1 MLKFFNDLSD
11 DFGAT
16 IEKIEAEMAKMK
28 MQVNLTMRAAGNQTL
43 NPVCSVS
50 SKLKIPEPKAFNGN
64 RDVKELEI
72 FIFDMQQYFKASGT
86 DSEETKVTLA
96 SMHLSDDAKL

>member
-1 MLKFFNDLSD
+1 MLKLFSDLSD
-11 DFGAT
+11 DFRAT
-16 IEKIEAEMAKMK
+16 TKKIEVEMAKMK
-28 MQVNLTMRAAGNQTL
+28 MQVNLTMRVVGNQTS

-72 FIFDMQQYFKASGT
+72 SSSICSN
-86 DSEETKVTLA
+86 TLR
-96 SMHLSDDAKL
+96 LVEPILKKPR